1 MILKY
6 NSWKRALQAQNGT
19 PSDEAVTPLGTL
31 LTDGSRDERV
41 QGLRGETETVW
52 LALHPEGRLVFV
64 HHLTVHGGGRVSPTV
79 FFTALVGIGPR
90 AYPIRFEPGH
100 LLTSKL
106 DLPKDCPSWS
116 SLKDL
121 DTKEEVEQVEGG
133 PQKEVFTALLPLPPS
148 IANALMD
155 EPVREPWSFMQPVKS
170 AIAAYDSSHHQI
182 PIEFHS

>member
-64 HHLTVHGGGRVSPTV
+64 HHLTVPFLEHLEPWQSNIILGAFAQSLRE
-79 FFTALVGIGPR
+79 A
-90 AYPIRFEPGH
+90 AYSS
-100 LLTSKL
+100 SKY
-106 DLPKDCPSWS
+106 S
-116 SLKDL
+116 SLVAGTVR
-121 DTKEEVEQVEGG
+121 DTVGDICTAFRARGYPDPGRDAGG
-133 PQKEVFTALLPLPPS
+133 QPS
-148 IANALMD
+148 ILLQ
-155 EPVREPWSFMQPVKS
+155 RQ
-170 AIAAYDSSHHQI
+170 YRGY
-182 PIEFHS
+182 

>member
-79 FFTALVGIGPR
+79 FFTALVGIGDVPQPSTRLHHHAHR
-90 AYPIRFEPGH
+90 ALEKRRIPQVYP
-100 LLTSKL
+100 
-106 DLPKDCPSWS
+106 
-116 SLKDL
+116 
-121 DTKEEVEQVEGG
+121 
-133 PQKEVFTALLPLPPS
+133 PPS
-148 IANALMD
+148 
-155 EPVREPWSFMQPVKS
+155 S
-170 AIAAYDSSHHQI
+170 AIQQRGFHKDDSHPAFLHGS
-182 PIEFHS
+182 